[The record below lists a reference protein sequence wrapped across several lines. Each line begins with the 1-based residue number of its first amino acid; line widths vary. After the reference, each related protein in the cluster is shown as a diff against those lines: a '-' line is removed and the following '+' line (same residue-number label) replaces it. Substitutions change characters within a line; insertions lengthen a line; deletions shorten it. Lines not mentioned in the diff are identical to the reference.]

1 MSKKP
6 EGGTRSDAAT
16 TDPSKYRQVEQVDE
30 DLFAPLECFVKAL
43 PHPKRY
49 LRRLLLSDIVEKCS
63 YDGVIY
69 VSRTDAF
76 AALNKEEQE
85 RPFSATMPDYAVALD
100 TLETIQPGLR
110 NRIKKDPSIVIHMYR
125 LPGSK
130 EDIKTVAAVSKAEL
144 LEFCARKQ
152 STLSDGVL
160 KRLKDLC

>member
-1 MSKKP
+1 M
-6 EGGTRSDAAT
+6 
-16 TDPSKYRQVEQVDE
+16 TDPSKFRQVEQVDE

-43 PHPKRY
+43 PHPNRY
-49 LRRLLLSDIVEKCS
+49 IRRSLLSEYIEKCS
-63 YDGVIY
+63 CNGVIY
-69 VSRTDAF
+69 VSRMDAF
-76 AALNKEEQE
+76 VALNKDEHE
-85 RPFSATMPDYAVALD
+85 RPFYSALPDYAIALD
-100 TLETIQPGLR
+100 TLEAIHPGLR

-160 KRLKDLC
+160 KRLKDIC

>member
-1 MSKKP
+1 MSRKP
-6 EGGTRSDAAT
+6 GSGTRSAAAT
-16 TDPSKYRQVEQVDE
+16 TDPSKFRQVEQVDD

-49 LRRLLLSDIVEKCS
+49 IYRLLLSDRVEKCS
-63 YDGVIY
+63 CNGVIY
-69 VSRTDAF
+69 VSRAEAF
-76 AALNKEEQE
+76 AALHKAELE
-85 RPFSATMPDYAVALD
+85 RPFYSTLPDYAIALD
-100 TLETIQPGLR
+100 TLETIHPGLR

-144 LEFCARKQ
+144 MEFCARKQ